1 VNLFDLVHA
10 IALLLSNSYSF
21 LNIRPTLISIAFLL
35 RLGFTFV
42 VHDHAH
48 DRTNNPKLKHFLKR
62 IKTAT
67 FFILFNLYYLNILS
81 NKH

>member
-1 VNLFDLVHA
+1 MNLFDLVHA

-48 DRTNNPKLKHFLKR
+48 DRTNNPKLKDFLKR

-67 FFILFNLYYLNILS
+67 FFIFFLFFLIYII
-81 NKH
+81 